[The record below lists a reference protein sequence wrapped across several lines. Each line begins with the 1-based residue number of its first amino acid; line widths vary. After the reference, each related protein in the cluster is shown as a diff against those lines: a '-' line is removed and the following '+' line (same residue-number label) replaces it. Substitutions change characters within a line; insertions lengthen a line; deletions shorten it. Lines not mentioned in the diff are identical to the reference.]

1 MRINLYLFFLFFS
14 FSVSAQDIHFAHIH
28 ASPTILNPAMTGLIN
43 NGNVRF
49 IANARSQWQS
59 VTNAYKTVAGSVDG
73 KLAGLGDNNF
83 LGGGLQLMG
92 DKAGDLGFS
101 KMSAGL
107 TMSVLKALDG
117 QGNNYIS
124 FGLRGSL
131 YNYRLDYSKMVGFD
145 SEPLVDAGA
154 PNSFSFLDVSAGLA
168 WYYNFNKHS
177 TVYLGGAYFHINN
190 PNTSFFN
197 RTESEESQEYYGYDK
212 LYRKIVLHGG
222 GNIRLG
228 KYVTALP
235 SFIFMDQGPHQE
247 INMGSFVKFLKSS
260 SMKETNSA
268 FYIGAWF
275 RYYAEGDVGG
285 TDALIAAVRMDINQT
300 YLTFSFDFNLS
311 SLTVASNGAGG
322 PEISIVQIL
331 SVPKDKR
338 KNSRVKCPAF

>member
-1 MRINLYLFFLFFS
+1 
-14 FSVSAQDIHFAHIH
+14 
-28 ASPTILNPAMTGLIN
+28 
-43 NGNVRF
+43 
-49 IANARSQWQS
+49 
-59 VTNAYKTVAGSVDG
+59 
-73 KLAGLGDNNF
+73 
-83 LGGGLQLMG
+83 
-92 DKAGDLGFS
+92 
-101 KMSAGL
+101 MSAGL